1 MRERIK
7 VFPGLTVLILITVIL
22 LAGCNNQVVSNPG
35 EKDAG
40 EDEGEREVVG
50 VRSAEGDP
58 VIGLSLSGGGGLGI
72 AHIGV
77 LEVFIEN
84 EIPIDI
90 ITGTSAGALVGALYA
105 DGLSIGEMKDIL
117 EGLSWAD
124 LLETVVPDLG
134 FFGTGAMQEILEKNI
149 RASTF
154 SDLALPLAVVAT
166 NLDDGEEVVLDQG
179 PLAQAVV
186 ASAAIPVVFK
196 PVEYEDMMLVDGGLV
211 NNLPSDR
218 AREMGADIVIA
229 VNLAVNFRFEGR
241 PEGLIDT
248 GIRSYNILQKSHS
261 KPVDADLE
269 IHPDLGGITG
279 TDLSLYPE
287 IIDRGREA
295 AERVLPDIKELLEK
309 KARSD

>member
-1 MRERIK
+1 MRGRNI
-7 VFPGLTVLILITVIL
+7 VFLGLTLLILIMGIFL
-22 LAGCNNQVVSNPG
+22 SGCNIEVASNPG
-35 EKDAG
+35 EEKNG
-40 EDEGEREVVG
+40 EDEQEREVVG
-50 VRSAEGDP
+50 VRSAEGEP

-90 ITGTSAGALVGALYA
+90 ITGTSAGALVGAFYA
-105 DGLSIGEMKDIL
+105 DGLSIGEMEKIL
-117 EGLSWAD
+117 EDLRWTD
-124 LLETVVPDLG
+124 LLETAVPELG
-134 FFGTGAMQEILEKNI
+134 FFSTGAMQEILEKNI

-154 SDLALPLAVVAT
+154 SELALPLAVVAT

-179 PLAQAVV
+179 PLALAVV
-186 ASAAIPVVFK
+186 ASAAIPVVFQ

-218 AREMGADIVIA
+218 ARQMGADIVIA
-229 VNLAVNFRFEGR
+229 VNLAVNFHFEGR

-279 TDLSLYPE
+279 TDLTRYPE
-287 IIDRGREA
+287 IIARGREA
-295 AERVLPDIKELLEK
+295 AERVLPEIKELLEK
-309 KARSD
+309 KEGSD